1 MKSHDENPV
10 DNLCSEDFVLAIQTP
25 FQANIMKKHTN
36 GRVICINSTHG
47 TNGYDFTLISLLIVD
62 EYGEGFP
69 VGWCISNRE
78 DQFLL
83 INFFNAIKKR
93 IGVVTPAWL
102 MTDLA
107 EQFYS
112 AWVASFKNKP
122 EKLVCVWH
130 VDRARREK
138 LKDSQLQAT
147 IYHNLRL
154 LLEENYQQ
162 SFELLLWINLN
173 NL

>member
-1 MKSHDENPV
+1 M
-10 DNLCSEDFVLAIQTP
+10 
-25 FQANIMKKHTN
+25 
-36 GRVICINSTHG
+36 ICIGSTHG
-47 TNGYDFTLISLLIVD
+47 TNGYDFTLISILIVD

-83 INFFNAIKKR
+83 INFFNAIKRR

-102 MTDLA
+102 MSDLA
-107 EQFYS
+107 EQFYT

-122 EKLVCVWH
+122 KQLVCVWH
-130 VDRARREK
+130 VDRAWRENIRQ

-154 LLEENYQQ
+154 LLEETNQQ
-162 SFELLLWINLN
+162 SFEILLKETLDQVKQSSLTASLQNILK
-173 NL
+173 LIM